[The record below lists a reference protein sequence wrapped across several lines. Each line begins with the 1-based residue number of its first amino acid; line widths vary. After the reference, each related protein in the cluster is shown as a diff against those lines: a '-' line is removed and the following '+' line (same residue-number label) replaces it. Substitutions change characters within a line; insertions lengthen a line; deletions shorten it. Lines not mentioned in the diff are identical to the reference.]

1 MADYEA
7 KIAPFINQ
15 EFWVTSEFGEPRP
28 GRDPH
33 KRTRYCNAFRFR
45 SGQIYIQCVMEQL
58 FIKLMMPTDLA
69 TI

>member
-15 EFWVTSEFGEPRP
+15 EFWVTSEFGEPRS

-33 KRTRYCNAFRFR
+33 KRTRYCNTIKRR
-45 SGQIYIQCVMEQL
+45 SEQTYTQCVMELL
-58 FIKLMMPTDLA
+58 FIRPLTQMVLD
-69 TI
+69 II

>member
-15 EFWVTSEFGEPRP
+15 EFWVTSEFGEPRS

-33 KRTRYCNAFRFR
+33 KRTRYCNTIKRR
-45 SGQIYIQCVMEQL
+45 SEQTYIQCVTEL
-58 FIKLMMPTDLA
+58 
-69 TI
+69 